1 MKLTKISAAVLTV
14 CLGSTA
20 AMAAQDVYTKG
31 VEVTATRVTRDL
43 MDVPMSVG
51 VVTEDDIKKTGVTTI
66 GELIQDVPGVELQN
80 DGTPGLIRVSIRGEG
95 TMRSTILIDGQRI
108 SEHKSMSG
116 TPILIDPSAVERVE
130 VIKGPASVLY
140 GSDAIGG
147 VINIITK
154 KGGKKPVQLDV
165 GVGYNGAG
173 DGFTENASVSGSY
186 KGFNYR
192 LSGSYANFG
201 DLRTPDKTIDG
212 TDYDTRSGSIFLSY
226 DFTDD
231 LTMGISA
238 DYFEG
243 NFNTATDDMSSYD
256 DFAVKIN
263 PWKRQKFAFFADAT
277 NLNEYWARL
286 RFDVYTQK
294 TDKRMQNIVAQ
305 SGASVIYDS
314 MDLTNYKFN
323 MDNHADNEIKSNGV
337 SVQTEWQLG
346 ENNYLIAGVGF
357 DSDKL
362 DSSTTN
368 DINVSGMYQMT
379 PGMPVRVPLE
389 VRPGS
394 ITTLDGEQNSYYAFL
409 SNETILP
416 YDLTANYG
424 VRYTYVKTSVD
435 NLNSKYV
442 DNAGIYINGSGPL
455 PFGPQPGAT
464 PSSNKGYEGEESNSK
479 AVFNF
484 GLVWRGI
491 EDLSL
496 RATWAQGFRA
506 PTIQEK
512 FLTSS
517 MGGGTEIGNPNLD
530 PETSDNFELG
540 ARYSGERLNLDFAAF
555 LNLADDYITT
565 KEVSAE
571 TYQYYNVGKATT
583 YGVELSASYD
593 LPYGFTPYTSM
604 TWLKRKFEYGGIIG
618 DTYDTNTPEFMYRAG
633 VRYEKDFGIWTLT
646 ADTYARGATERDYE
660 YESSGAVVKTHHGGY
675 TTANFEVG
683 AAFGDERQYSVNA
696 AVLNI
701 FDKKY
706 YISDA
711 LPEAGVHAVVTA
723 NARF

>member
-95 TMRSTILIDGQRI
+95 TMRSTVLIDGQRI

-116 TPILIDPSAVERVE
+116 TPILIDPSSVERVE

-186 KGFNYR
+186 NGFNYR
-192 LSGSYANFG
+192 LSGSYADFG
-201 DLRTPDKTIDG
+201 DLRTPDKTIGG
-212 TDYDTRSGSIFLSY
+212 TDYDTRSGSVFLSY

-294 TDKRMQNIVAQ
+294 TDKKMQNIVGM
-305 SGASVIYDS
+305 SGTVNYEGSTLYD
-314 MDLTNYKFN
+314 TKFN
-323 MDNHADNEIKSNGV
+323 MDNHADNEIKSNGL
-337 SVQTEWQLG
+337 SLQTEWQLG
-346 ENNYLIAGVGF
+346 DNNYLIAGAGF

-362 DSSTTN
+362 DATTKYKLDLDGSIMN
-368 DINVSGMYQMT
+368 TPPY
-379 PGMPVRVPLE
+379 PGMDVNMGVHLNNRSE
-389 VRPGS
+389 
-394 ITTLDGEQNSYYAFL
+394 LDGGQDSYYVFL

-416 YDLTANYG
+416 ADFTANYG
-424 VRYTYVKTSVD
+424 MRYTYVRTSVD
-435 NLNSKYV
+435 NIKANYLEGSFVSPPMGKPDV
-442 DNAGIYINGSGPL
+442 DYTTR
-455 PFGPQPGAT
+455 T
-464 PSSNKGYEGEESNSK
+464 PDVGTVGEESNSK

-491 EDLSL
+491 EDLAL

>member
-1 MKLTKISAAVLTV
+1 MKLTRISAAVLTV

-51 VVTEDDIKKTGVTTI
+51 VVTEDDIKKSGVTTI

-186 KGFNYR
+186 NGFNYR
-192 LSGSYANFG
+192 LSGSYADFG

-226 DFTDD
+226 DFTDN
-231 LTMGISA
+231 LTMGVSA

-243 NFNTATDDMSSYD
+243 NFNTATDDAETYD
-256 DFAVKIN
+256 DFAVRIQ

-286 RFDVYTQK
+286 RFDAYTQK
-294 TDKRMQNIVAQ
+294 TDKKMQNIVAM
-305 SGASVIYDS
+305 SGETA
-314 MDLTNYKFN
+314 NYN
-323 MDNHADNEIKSNGV
+323 SITLYNYGMRMDNHADNEIKSNGV
-337 SVQTEWQLG
+337 SIQTEWQLG
-346 ENNYLIAGVGF
+346 ENNYLIAGTGF

-362 DSSTTN
+362 KADTAYDLTISGNMRFPMGPQFLGKPSTISS
-368 DINVSGMYQMT
+368 
-379 PGMPVRVPLE
+379 
-389 VRPGS
+389 
-394 ITTLDGEQNSYYAFL
+394 LDGGQDSYYLFL

-416 YDLTANYG
+416 ADFTANYG
-424 VRYTYVKTSVD
+424 VRYTHIKTSVD
-435 NLNSKYV
+435 NISSVYAPG
-442 DNAGIYINGSGPL
+442 AGIQIGSE
-455 PFGPQPGAT
+455 FGDLAGQNADSDGT
-464 PSSNKGYEGEESNSK
+464 VGEESNSK

-491 EDLSL
+491 EDLAL

-512 FLTSS
+512 FLISS

>member
-1 MKLTKISAAVLTV
+1 MKLTRISAAVLTV

-51 VVTEDDIKKTGVTTI
+51 VVTEDDIKKSGVTTI

-154 KGGKKPVQLDV
+154 KGGKKPVQVDV

-186 KGFNYR
+186 NGFNYR
-192 LSGSYANFG
+192 LSGSYADFG

-212 TDYDTRSGSIFLSY
+212 TDYDTRSGSVFLSY

-231 LTMGISA
+231 LTMGVSA

-243 NFNTATDDMSSYD
+243 NFNTATDDAETYD
-256 DFAVKIN
+256 DFAVRIQ

-286 RFDVYTQK
+286 RFDAYTQK
-294 TDKRMQNIVAQ
+294 TDKKMQNIVGQ
-305 SGASVIYDS
+305 SGDIYYDGSQLYNAS
-314 MDLTNYKFN
+314 FN
-323 MDNHADNEIKSNGV
+323 MNNHADNEIKSNGV

-346 ENNYLIAGVGF
+346 ENNYLIAGAGF

-362 DSSTTN
+362 DATTRYKI
-368 DINVSGMYQMT
+368 D
-379 PGMPVRVPLE
+379 
-389 VRPGS
+389 
-394 ITTLDGEQNSYYAFL
+394 LDGAVMNDPMMPPQKINMGVHLNNQSELEGGQDNYYVFL
-409 SNETILP
+409 SNETLLP

-435 NLNSKYV
+435 SI
-442 DNAGIYINGSGPL
+442 NAAYLPGSIVTPP
-455 PFGPQPGAT
+455 PFTGGEPIDYTTRT
-464 PSSNKGYEGEESNSK
+464 PDVGEVGEESNSK

-491 EDLSL
+491 EDLAL

-512 FLTSS
+512 FLISS

-540 ARYSGERLNLDFAAF
+540 ARYSGERLNVDFAAF

-565 KEVSAE
+565 REISPE
-571 TYQYYNVGKATT
+571 TYQYFNVGKATT

-604 TWLKRKFEYGGIIG
+604 TWLKRKFEYGGIVG

-633 VRYEKDFGIWTLT
+633 VRYEKDFGTWTLT

-660 YESSGAVVKTHHGGY
+660 YESKGQVVKTHHGGY

-701 FDKKY
+701 FDQKY

>member
-1 MKLTKISAAVLTV
+1 MKLTRIRAAVLTV

-51 VVTEDDIKKTGVTTI
+51 VVTEDDIKKSGVTTI

-173 DGFTENASVSGSY
+173 DGFTENASVSGY
-186 KGFNYR
+186 YNGFNYR
-192 LSGSYANFG
+192 LSGSYADFG
-201 DLRTPDKTIDG
+201 DLRTPDKTIGG
-212 TDYDTRSGSIFLSY
+212 TDYDTRSGSVFLSY

-231 LTMGISA
+231 LTIGATA
-238 DYFEG
+238 DWYKG
-243 NFNTATDDMSSYD
+243 NFNTAEETGEYEE
-256 DFAVKIN
+256 FFVKIN
-263 PWKRQKFAFFADAT
+263 PWRREKAAVFIDAK

-286 RFDVYTQK
+286 RFDAYVQDTK
-294 TDKRMQNIVAQ
+294 KNMHNHVKQNPM
-305 SGASVIYDS
+305 Y
-314 MDLTNYKFN
+314 
-323 MDNHADNEIKSNGV
+323 MDNQAENTIKSTGV
-337 SVQTEWQLG
+337 SIQTEWQLG
-346 ENNYLIAGVGF
+346 DSNYLIAGAGF
-357 DSDKL
+357 DSDEL
-362 DSSTTN
+362 DAFTQTFFELSPMPGFVVSSKDVDST
-368 DINVSGMYQMT
+368 
-379 PGMPVRVPLE
+379 LE
-389 VRPGS
+389 GS
-394 ITTLDGEQNSYYAFL
+394 QDSFYAFL
-409 SNETILP
+409 SNETLLP
-416 YDLTANYG
+416 FDLSANYG
-424 VRYTYVKTSVD
+424 VRFTHVKSSLDQVEDIGTQISMNRPVPVD
-435 NLNSKYV
+435 PTAFV
-442 DNAGIYINGSGPL
+442 GS
-455 PFGPQPGAT
+455 
-464 PSSNKGYEGEESNSK
+464 ESNSK

-491 EDLSL
+491 ENLAL

-506 PTIQEK
+506 PTLQEK
-512 FLTSS
+512 YLVSS

-540 ARYSGERLNLDFAAF
+540 ARYSGDCLNLDFAAF

-565 KEVSAE
+565 KNVGNAMGFDNA
-571 TYQYYNVGKATT
+571 YQYYNVGKATT

>member
-51 VVTEDDIKKTGVTTI
+51 VVTEDDIKKSGVTTI

-80 DGTPGLIRVSIRGEG
+80 DGTPGLIRVSVRGEG

-154 KGGKKPVQLDV
+154 KGGKKPVQVDV

-186 KGFNYR
+186 NGFNYR
-192 LSGSYANFG
+192 LSGSYADFG

-231 LTMGISA
+231 LTMGVNA

-243 NFNTATDDMSSYD
+243 NFNTATDDAETYD
-256 DFAVKIN
+256 DFAVRIQ

-286 RFDVYTQK
+286 RFDAYTQK
-294 TDKRMQNIVAQ
+294 TDKKMQNIVAM
-305 SGASVIYDS
+305 SGGTA
-314 MDLTNYKFN
+314 NYN
-323 MDNHADNEIKSNGV
+323 SITLYNYGMRMDNHADNEIKSNGV
-337 SVQTEWQLG
+337 SIQTEWQLG
-346 ENNYLIAGVGF
+346 ENNYLIAGAGF

-362 DSSTTN
+362 KADTAYDLTISGNMLFPMGPQFLGKPSTISS
-368 DINVSGMYQMT
+368 
-379 PGMPVRVPLE
+379 
-389 VRPGS
+389 
-394 ITTLDGEQNSYYAFL
+394 LDGGQDSYYLFL

-416 YDLTANYG
+416 ADFTANYG
-424 VRYTYVKTSVD
+424 VRYTHIKTSVD
-435 NLNSKYV
+435 NISSVYAPG
-442 DNAGIYINGSGPL
+442 AGIQIGSRFEDLAGQNADSD
-455 PFGPQPGAT
+455 GT
-464 PSSNKGYEGEESNSK
+464 VGEESNSK

-491 EDLSL
+491 EDLAL

-512 FLTSS
+512 FLISS

-540 ARYSGERLNLDFAAF
+540 ARYSGERLNVDFAAF

-565 KEVSAE
+565 KEISAE
-571 TYQYYNVGKATT
+571 TYQYFNVGKATT

-604 TWLKRKFEYGGIIG
+604 TWLKRKFEYGGIVG

-633 VRYEKDFGIWTLT
+633 VRYEKDFGTWTLT

-660 YESSGAVVKTHHGGY
+660 YESNGQVTKTHHGGY

-701 FDKKY
+701 FDQKY

>member
-51 VVTEDDIKKTGVTTI
+51 VVTEDDIKKSGVTTI

-154 KGGKKPVQLDV
+154 KGGKKPVQVDV

-186 KGFNYR
+186 NGFNYR
-192 LSGSYANFG
+192 LSGSYADFG

-231 LTMGISA
+231 LTMGVNA

-243 NFNTATDDMSSYD
+243 NFNTATDDAETYD
-256 DFAVKIN
+256 DFAVRIQ

-294 TDKRMQNIVAQ
+294 TDKKMQNIVGT
-305 SGASVIYDS
+305 SSPMSSFRGIPIFDFS
-314 MDLTNYKFN
+314 MH
-323 MDNHADNEIKSNGV
+323 MDNLADNEIKSNGM

-346 ENNYLIAGVGF
+346 ENNYLIAGAGF
-357 DSDKL
+357 DSDSLKAYTAY
-362 DSSTTN
+362 DMNMTGTSPMGQFNGRPSTIT
-368 DINVSGMYQMT
+368 D
-379 PGMPVRVPLE
+379 LE
-389 VRPGS
+389 GGQD
-394 ITTLDGEQNSYYAFL
+394 TYYVFL
-409 SNETILP
+409 SNETMLP
-416 YDLTANYG
+416 ANFTANYG

-435 NLNSKYV
+435 SLNSVYAPG
-442 DNAGIYINGSGPL
+442 AGIQLGSIVNIPL
-455 PFGPQPGAT
+455 TGDANADG
-464 PSSNKGYEGEESNSK
+464 SKGTVGEESNSK

-491 EDLSL
+491 EDLAL

-618 DTYDTNTPEFMYRAG
+618 DTYDTNTPEFMYRVG

-683 AAFGDERQYSVNA
+683 ASFGDERQYSVNA

>member
-51 VVTEDDIKKTGVTTI
+51 VVTEDDIKKSGVTTI

-154 KGGKKPVQLDV
+154 KGGKKPVQVDV

-186 KGFNYR
+186 NGFNYR
-192 LSGSYANFG
+192 LSGSYADFG

-231 LTMGISA
+231 LTMGVNA

-243 NFNTATDDMSSYD
+243 NFNTATDDAETYD
-256 DFAVKIN
+256 DFAVRIQ

-294 TDKRMQNIVAQ
+294 TDKKMQNIVGT
-305 SGASVIYDS
+305 SSPMSSFRGIPIFDFS
-314 MDLTNYKFN
+314 MH
-323 MDNHADNEIKSNGV
+323 MDNLADNEIKSNGM

-346 ENNYLIAGVGF
+346 ENNYLIAGAGF
-357 DSDKL
+357 DSDSLKAYTAY
-362 DSSTTN
+362 DMNMTGTSPMGQFNGRPSTIT
-368 DINVSGMYQMT
+368 D
-379 PGMPVRVPLE
+379 LE
-389 VRPGS
+389 GGQD
-394 ITTLDGEQNSYYAFL
+394 TYYVFL
-409 SNETILP
+409 SNETMLAANF
-416 YDLTANYG
+416 TANYG

-435 NLNSKYV
+435 SLNSVYAPG
-442 DNAGIYINGSGPL
+442 AGIQLGSIVNIPL
-455 PFGPQPGAT
+455 TGDANADG
-464 PSSNKGYEGEESNSK
+464 SKGTVGEESNSK

-491 EDLSL
+491 EDLAL

-618 DTYDTNTPEFMYRAG
+618 DTYDTNTPEFMYRVG

-683 AAFGDERQYSVNA
+683 ASFGDERQYSVNA

>member
-51 VVTEDDIKKTGVTTI
+51 VVTEDDIKKSGVTTI

-80 DGTPGLIRVSIRGEG
+80 DGTPGLIRVSVRGEG

-154 KGGKKPVQLDV
+154 KGGKKPVQVDV

-186 KGFNYR
+186 NGFNYR
-192 LSGSYANFG
+192 LSGSYADFG

-226 DFTDD
+226 DFTDN
-231 LTMGISA
+231 LTMGVSA

-243 NFNTATDDMSSYD
+243 NFNTATDDAETYD
-256 DFAVKIN
+256 DFAVRIQ

-286 RFDVYTQK
+286 RFDAYTQK
-294 TDKRMQNIVAQ
+294 TDKKMQNIVGQ
-305 SGASVIYDS
+305 SGDISYDGSQLYNAS
-314 MDLTNYKFN
+314 FN
-323 MDNHADNEIKSNGV
+323 MNNHADNEIKSNGV

-362 DSSTTN
+362 DATTRYKI
-368 DINVSGMYQMT
+368 D
-379 PGMPVRVPLE
+379 
-389 VRPGS
+389 
-394 ITTLDGEQNSYYAFL
+394 LDGAIMNNPVMPPQMINMGVHLNNQSELDGGQDNYYVFL
-409 SNETILP
+409 SNETLLP

-435 NLNSKYV
+435 SI
-442 DNAGIYINGSGPL
+442 NAAYLPGSIVTPPPL
-455 PFGPQPGAT
+455 TGSEPIDYTTRT
-464 PSSNKGYEGEESNSK
+464 PDVGEVGEESNSK

-491 EDLSL
+491 EDLAL

-512 FLTSS
+512 FLISS

-540 ARYSGERLNLDFAAF
+540 ARYSGERLNVDFAAF

-565 KEVSAE
+565 REISPE
-571 TYQYYNVGKATT
+571 TYQYFNVGKATT

-604 TWLKRKFEYGGIIG
+604 TWLKRKFEYGGIVG

-633 VRYEKDFGIWTLT
+633 VRYEKDFGTWTLT

-683 AAFGDERQYSVNA
+683 ASFGDERQYSVNA

>member
-14 CLGSTA
+14 CLGSTVA
-20 AMAAQDVYTKG
+20 LAAQDVYTKG

-51 VVTEDDIKKTGVTTI
+51 VVTEDDIKKSGVTTI

-80 DGTPGLIRVSIRGEG
+80 DGTPGLIRVSVRGEG

-165 GVGYNGAG
+165 GVAYNGAG

-186 KGFNYR
+186 NGFNYR
-192 LSGSYANFG
+192 LSGSYADFG

-226 DFTDD
+226 DFTDN
-231 LTMGISA
+231 LTMGVNA

-243 NFNTATDDMSSYD
+243 NFNTATDDTESYD
-256 DFAVKIN
+256 DFAVRIK

-286 RFDVYTQK
+286 RFDAYTQK
-294 TDKRMQNIVAQ
+294 TDKKMQNIVGTSSPRAEY
-305 SGASVIYDS
+305 GRIPITDFS
-314 MDLTNYKFN
+314 MH
-323 MDNHADNEIKSNGV
+323 MDNLADNEIKSNGV

-346 ENNYLIAGVGF
+346 ENNYLIAGTGF

-362 DSSTTN
+362 DAYTYN
-368 DINVSGMYQMT
+368 DMRMTGMSPMG
-379 PGMPVRVPLE
+379 PFNG
-389 VRPGS
+389 RPSS
-394 ITTLDGEQNSYYAFL
+394 ITDLEGGQDTYYVFL
-409 SNETILP
+409 ANETILP
-416 YDLTANYG
+416 ADFTANYG

-435 NLNSKYV
+435 SLNSVYAPG
-442 DNAGIYINGSGPL
+442 AGIQLGQMVDVSLVGD
-455 PFGPQPGAT
+455 A
-464 PSSNKGYEGEESNSK
+464 NKDGDKGTVGEESNSK

-491 EDLSL
+491 EDLAL

-540 ARYSGERLNLDFAAF
+540 ARYSGDRLNLDFAAF

-565 KEVSAE
+565 REVAAE
-571 TYQYYNVGKATT
+571 TYQYFNVGKATT
-583 YGVELSASYD
+583 YGVELAASYD

-604 TWLKRKFEYGGIIG
+604 TWLKRKFEYGGLVG

-633 VRYEKDFGIWTLT
+633 VRYEKDFGTWTLT

-660 YESSGAVVKTHHGGY
+660 YESKGKVARTHHGGY

-683 AAFGDERQYSVNA
+683 AAFGTERQYSVNA

-701 FDKKY
+701 FDQKY

>member
-1 MKLTKISAAVLTV
+1 MKLTRISAAVLTV

-51 VVTEDDIKKTGVTTI
+51 VVTEDDIKKSGVTTI

-186 KGFNYR
+186 NGFNYR
-192 LSGSYANFG
+192 LSGSYADFG

-226 DFTDD
+226 DFTDN
-231 LTMGISA
+231 LTMGVSA

-243 NFNTATDDMSSYD
+243 NFNTATDDAETYD
-256 DFAVKIN
+256 DFAVRIQ

-286 RFDVYTQK
+286 RFDAYTQK
-294 TDKRMQNIVAQ
+294 TDKKMQNIVAM
-305 SGASVIYDS
+305 SGETA
-314 MDLTNYKFN
+314 NYN
-323 MDNHADNEIKSNGV
+323 SITLYNYGMRMDNHADNEIKSNGV
-337 SVQTEWQLG
+337 SIQTEWQLG
-346 ENNYLIAGVGF
+346 ENNYLIAGTGF

-362 DSSTTN
+362 KADTAYDLTISGNMRFPMGPQFLGKPSTISS
-368 DINVSGMYQMT
+368 
-379 PGMPVRVPLE
+379 
-389 VRPGS
+389 
-394 ITTLDGEQNSYYAFL
+394 LDGGQDSYYLFL

-416 YDLTANYG
+416 ADFTANYG
-424 VRYTYVKTSVD
+424 VRYTHIKTSVD
-435 NLNSKYV
+435 NISSVYAPG
-442 DNAGIYINGSGPL
+442 AGIQIGSE
-455 PFGPQPGAT
+455 FGDLAGQNADSDGT
-464 PSSNKGYEGEESNSK
+464 VGEESNSK

-491 EDLSL
+491 EDLAL

-512 FLTSS
+512 FLISS

-540 ARYSGERLNLDFAAF
+540 ARYSGERLNVDFAAF

-565 KEVSAE
+565 REISPE
-571 TYQYYNVGKATT
+571 TYQYFNVGKATT

-604 TWLKRKFEYGGIIG
+604 TWLKRKFEYGGIVG

-633 VRYEKDFGIWTLT
+633 VRYEKDFGTWTLT

-683 AAFGDERQYSVNA
+683 ASFGDERQYSVNA

>member
-1 MKLTKISAAVLTV
+1 MKLTRISAAVLTV

-51 VVTEDDIKKTGVTTI
+51 VVTEDDIKKSGVTTI

-186 KGFNYR
+186 NGFNYR
-192 LSGSYANFG
+192 LSGSYADFG

-212 TDYDTRSGSIFLSY
+212 TDYDTRSGSVFLSY

-231 LTMGISA
+231 LTMGVSA

-243 NFNTATDDMSSYD
+243 NFNTATDDAESYD
-256 DFAVKIN
+256 DFAVRIQ

-294 TDKRMQNIVAQ
+294 TDKKMQNIVGMGMGTQ
-305 SGASVIYDS
+305 TTEMMGKPVTLYNSS
-314 MDLTNYKFN
+314 MH

-346 ENNYLIAGVGF
+346 ENNYLIAGAGF

-362 DSSTTN
+362 DAYTFNDMAISGDLAPIPGVSVFTMKPSTIT
-368 DINVSGMYQMT
+368 D
-379 PGMPVRVPLE
+379 LE
-389 VRPGS
+389 GGQD
-394 ITTLDGEQNSYYAFL
+394 TYYLFL

-416 YDLTANYG
+416 ADFTANYG
-424 VRYTYVKTSVD
+424 VRFTHVKTSLD
-435 NLNSKYV
+435 NVSSRYAPE
-442 DNAGIYINGSGPL
+442 AGGYINGSPMFSLVDMG
-455 PFGPQPGAT
+455 QT
-464 PSSNKGYEGEESNSK
+464 PDAKAFEGEESNSK

-491 EDLSL
+491 EDLAL